1 LLLLLL
7 LLLLLQLLPCCSFPL
22 VSSFVFVYFSNVS
35 LLSSL
40 LLSSPLFSQRAR
52 SRQIDSFCSQQLAP
66 YSSLFPPGNDAS
78 TLDQVDRRFA
88 WFRRLLRSVDE
99 RFSSVFPPHW
109 HLQYKICLTFLQ
121 QTRDSLLA
129 LLEDDTSSDSENVI
143 VIVKA
148 LQKSL
153 HFEKEMTA
161 RFERDYGSSVAN
173 TTVGETEKLEYDER
187 MEYGEDGEVVDP
199 KSAQG
204 IKLRYARE
212 RARKASLADKTGTAM
227 ISVSAQSAKGESE
240 RERERGR
247 EREEDKKEC
256 RSVQSPSG
264 ERTR

>member
-1 LLLLLL
+1 M
-7 LLLLLQLLPCCSFPL
+7 
-22 VSSFVFVYFSNVS
+22 
-35 LLSSL
+35 
-40 LLSSPLFSQRAR
+40 
-52 SRQIDSFCSQQLAP
+52 
-66 YSSLFPPGNDAS
+66 
-78 TLDQVDRRFA
+78 
-88 WFRRLLRSVDE
+88 
-99 RFSSVFPPHW
+99 
-109 HLQYKICLTFLQ
+109 
-121 QTRDSLLA
+121 
-129 LLEDDTSSDSENVI
+129 EDDTSSDSENVI

-227 ISVSAQSAKGESE
+227 ISVSAQKGRAREKEREGE
-240 RERERGR
+240 RERKTKRQ
-247 EREEDKKEC
+247 K
-256 RSVQSPSG
+256 
-264 ERTR
+264 